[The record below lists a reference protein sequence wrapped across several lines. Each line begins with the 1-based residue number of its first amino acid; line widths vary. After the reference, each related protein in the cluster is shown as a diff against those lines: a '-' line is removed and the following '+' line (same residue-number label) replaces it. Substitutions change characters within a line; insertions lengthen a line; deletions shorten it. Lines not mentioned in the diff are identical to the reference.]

1 MYVAETLSS
10 TKETPMKS
18 FRNRL
23 NFVAIGL
30 VASLVVGGTAWPD
43 SLVLVETG
51 GTFKARNLADVNN
64 GSIAF
69 AKNLIS
75 GYPLRHEISNLND
88 GKYGNDHSWIGNE
101 SYDPNYAG
109 IKFSEEKIISEIAF
123 GRDNSPTNVSD
134 RASGIY
140 TFFYSK
146 TAVQGFDPLTADWK
160 QIGSPINNANLLDRI
175 KRHLYS
181 FSPISGVTAI
191 KIATSDSL
199 QCIDEIEVYCGIS
212 ISGVLPISGPST
224 GNTNITIT
232 GTNFEPPVTVTIGGA
247 PATNVVVVSDTQ
259 ITATTPAGFP
269 GPAVVTVNSGSS
281 TAFYYRPSCASD
293 VDNNGVVDSADLG
306 IVLGDF
312 GNCYESLATPEE
324 QEPMIFQPIETP
336 SPLLLNK
343 K

>member
-1 MYVAETLSS
+1 
-10 TKETPMKS
+10 MKS
-18 FRNRL
+18 IRNRL
-23 NFVAIGL
+23 NFVAIGF
-30 VASLVVGGTAWPD
+30 VAAVVGGTAWSD

-64 GSIAF
+64 GSAAF

-109 IKFSEEKIISEIAF
+109 IKFSEEKTISEIAF
-123 GRDNSPTNVSD
+123 GRDNSPTNILD

-181 FSPISGVTAI
+181 FPPISGVTAI

-199 QCIDEIEVYCGIS
+199 QCIDEIEVYFGIS

-247 PATNVVVVSDTQ
+247 PATNIEVVSETQ
-259 ITATTPAGFP
+259 ITATTPEGSP
-269 GPAVVTVNSGSS
+269 GPAVVTVNGRSA

-293 VDNNGVVDSADLG
+293 IDNNGVVDNADLG
-306 IVLGDF
+306 IMLLDYGSCGD
-312 GNCYESLATPEE
+312 SDAAAPQP
-324 QEPMIFQPIETP
+324 QEPVLFQATEPAKP
-336 SPLLLNK
+336 VK

>member
-1 MYVAETLSS
+1 
-10 TKETPMKS
+10 MKLN
-18 FRNRL
+18 RNRL
-23 NFVAIGL
+23 NFVATGL
-30 VASLVVGGTAWPD
+30 VASLFVGSTAWSD

-51 GTFKARNLADVNN
+51 GTFKARNLADLDH

-109 IKFSEEKIISEIAF
+109 IKFSEEKTISEIAF
-123 GRDNSPTNVSD
+123 GRDNSPTNFSD

-232 GTNFEPPVTVTIGGA
+232 GTNFEPPVTVTIGGV
-247 PATNVVVVSDTQ
+247 PATNIEVVSETQ
-259 ITATTPAGFP
+259 ITATTPEGSP
-269 GPAVVTVNSGSS
+269 GPAVVTVNERSA
-281 TAFYYRPSCASD
+281 TAFYYRPSCD
-293 VDNNGVVDSADLG
+293 GDLDNNGTIDSSDLG
-306 IVLGDF
+306 LMLVNY
-312 GNCYESLATPEE
+312 GNCYESAVPEPQE
-324 QEPMIFQPIETP
+324 QEPFILQSVETATP
-336 SPLLLNK
+336 VLNK